1 VDFHERGTP
10 GFTPASPWLADDP
23 AGLPPD
29 ADMAN
34 ILIVDDQAD
43 LAALMAD
50 VLTDAGYATRTAG
63 DGRSALADIQAD
75 PPDLLVLD
83 VQMPELDGF
92 EVATMLKSDPATA
105 TIPIIMVSAQDG
117 RGARVIGLES
127 GAEDYLG
134 KPVDPVELVA
144 KIRNLLL
151 LRDRATHAAQH

>member
-1 VDFHERGTP
+1 
-10 GFTPASPWLADDP
+10 
-23 AGLPPD
+23 
-29 ADMAN
+29 MAN
-34 ILIVDDQAD
+34 ILIVDDQPD

-50 VLTDAGYATRTAG
+50 VLSDAGHATRIAS

-92 EVATMLKSDPATA
+92 EVATMLKADPATA

-117 RGARVIGLES
+117 RGARMVGLES

-134 KPVDPVELVA
+134 KPVDPAELLA

-151 LRDRATHAAQH
+151 LRDRAAHGAQH